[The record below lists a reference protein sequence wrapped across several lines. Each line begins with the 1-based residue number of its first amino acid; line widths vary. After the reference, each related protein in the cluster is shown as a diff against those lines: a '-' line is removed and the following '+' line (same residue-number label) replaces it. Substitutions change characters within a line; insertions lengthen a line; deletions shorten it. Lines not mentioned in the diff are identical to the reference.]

1 MSRHIQAIAGIGLAL
16 GGTLVPA
23 MAEAQG
29 AFNRVPD
36 PNAAR
41 VFVATFRSTEKGL
54 GVQAADA
61 VRNRMNSDIPFK
73 QMYVLP
79 KQDIVSYLE
88 ASGFPVNEALEPHD
102 QKALASILRAD
113 EYITGTI
120 SKTATGVKVE
130 ANMVLARDNLL
141 VQPLGTYEVKGAGD
155 ASAPITKELKE
166 ARKQLDAEKKCR
178 NAGRA
183 QKYDEAI
190 AAAKEGV
197 TAYPKST
204 LARLCWAQVLIS
216 KKAPAAEQLSV
227 AQEILTIDPKSR
239 YALEIAAQAYR
250 DLNQGDSAVV
260 TLTRLLS
267 TDPKN
272 PRLQNDVVSALTT
285 LASPKVAKP
294 IVDQAVQDNPGDPDL
309 LKMRWMILLATKDY
323 KEAMAQGEE
332 LVKLDTSFAD
342 TTYFVKTSLALAAD
356 SQFAK
361 SAEVAAKGLQKFPNQ
376 PDLVYSQIYGLWKA
390 GQLQPA
396 LEALDK
402 ANAAKVKVD
411 NSAVLRITLLKDL
424 KKDDEVVPAIKA
436 AIAAGD
442 TTANLRQLLM
452 LSANDLY
459 KKAGASKDAADFQ
472 NAVDMLKY
480 ADSVVGPQFKA
491 QAQFLLGATY
501 VQFGQTKLIASQ
513 NTKACQPAKEAKD
526 MFVEAQ
532 IMLPKGGSFAVEA
545 MRQLMGMVMQLDPAA
560 DQLIKLYC
568 K

>member
-113 EYITGTI
+113 EYVTGTI
-120 SKTATGVKVE
+120 TKTATGVKVD
-130 ANMVLARDNLL
+130 ANLVLARDNLL
-141 VQPLGTYEVKGAGD
+141 VQPLGSYEVKGAGD

-197 TAYPKST
+197 TAYPKAT

-216 KKAPAAEQLSV
+216 KKAPPAEQLTV
-227 AQEILTIDPKSR
+227 AQEILNIDPRSR
-239 YALEIAAQAYR
+239 YALEIAAQSYR
-250 DLNQGDSAVV
+250 DLNQSDSAVV

-272 PRLQNDVVSALTT
+272 PRLQKDVVEALTV
-285 LASPKVAKP
+285 LANPKVAKP
-294 IVDQAVQDNPGDPDL
+294 VIDQAVQDNPGDPDL
-309 LKMRWMILLATKDY
+309 LKLRWLILLATKDY
-323 KEAMAQGEE
+323 KEAMAQGDE

-342 TTYFVKTSLALAAD
+342 TTYFVKTTLALAAD

-376 PDLVYSQIYGLWKA
+376 PDLVYSQIVGLRNA

-402 ANAAKVKVD
+402 AVAAKVKVD
-411 NSAVLRITLLKDL
+411 NATVLRITLLKDL
-424 KKDDEVVPAIKA
+424 KKDDEVIPAIKG

-442 TTANLRQLLM
+442 TSSNLRVLLM
-452 LSANDLY
+452 QGANDLY
-459 KKAGASKDAADFQ
+459 KKAAASKDPVDFQ
-472 NAVDMLKY
+472 NAIDMLKY
-480 ADSVVGPQFKA
+480 ADGVVSGQFKP

-501 VQFGQTKLIASQ
+501 VQFGQTKLTAAQ
-513 NTKACQPAKEAKD
+513 AGKTCQPAKEAKD

-532 IMLPKGGSFAVEA
+532 ILLPKGGSFAPDA
-545 MRQLMGMVMQLDPAA
+545 MRQLMGAVMQMDGPA
-560 DQLIKLYC
+560 DQMIKAFC